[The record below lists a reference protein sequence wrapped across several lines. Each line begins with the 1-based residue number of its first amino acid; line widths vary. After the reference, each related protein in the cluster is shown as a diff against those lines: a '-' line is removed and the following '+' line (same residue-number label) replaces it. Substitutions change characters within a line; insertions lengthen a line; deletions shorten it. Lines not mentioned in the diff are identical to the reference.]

1 MKHERLELIE
11 TQINQLKRELVTL
24 GEMRPGSLTRQRRK
38 GCATGEYYQLSYTHR
53 MKGKTEY
60 VRKELAPMVRAQID
74 TFRRFRKLT
83 QLWVRL
89 AILHAKLKMKAQK
102 KLLEK

>member
-1 MKHERLELIE
+1 MSQEKLKEIEAQIEEIKHELM
-11 TQINQLKRELVTL
+11 TL

-53 MKGKTEY
+53 MKSKTEY
-60 VRKELAPMVRAQID
+60 VRKEFAPVVREQVA

-89 AILHAKLKMKAQK
+89 AILHAQLKMQHDKSQ
-102 KLLEK
+102 LEQ

>member
-1 MKHERLELIE
+1 MSQEKLKEIE
-11 TQINQLKRELVTL
+11 TQIEEIKHELMTL

-53 MKGKTEY
+53 MKSKTEY
-60 VRKELAPMVRAQID
+60 VRKEFAPVVREQVV

-89 AILHAKLKMKAQK
+89 AILHAQLKMQHDKSQ
-102 KLLEK
+102 LEQ